1 MFWKKKKKQ
10 GQLSFRNLFKQQVF
24 PLFLLA
30 AVLKHKLNFD
40 WANLI
45 FAALSLTL
53 LKVIHALF
61 PVVYAAVD
69 VSDSQKGDNF
79 LSNGSCFDWSFWDY
93 RRQSI
98 FVGVGGRKC
107 QNNALVT
114 GAIFFLCPG
123 SRASRKM
130 PRSPRLTHNTPVMQA
145 TYTWASLY
153 YAYVRILCVRDVWV
167 PQCCYR

>member
-1 MFWKKKKKQ
+1 MMPQRLCFEKKKKKQ

-69 VSDSQKGDNF
+69 VSDSRKGDNF
-79 LSNGSCFDWSFWDY
+79 
-93 RRQSI
+93 R
-98 FVGVGGRKC
+98 
-107 QNNALVT
+107 
-114 GAIFFLCPG
+114 
-123 SRASRKM
+123 
-130 PRSPRLTHNTPVMQA
+130 VMDRVLIGPFEITAVSQ
-145 TYTWASLY
+145 YLWA
-153 YAYVRILCVRDVWV
+153 
-167 PQCCYR
+167 